1 MVLTVAAALAL
12 LIPLVFWLLA
22 EWPGDVGQ
30 VPFGADADHPAPSRS
45 GGNPLRTAFAGLQEG
60 LRNRDFWLL
69 AGTFFVCGFTTN
81 GLVGTHMIAL
91 CGDHGLDAVV
101 AGGLLAIMGGFD
113 LVGTTASGWLTDRY
127 DPRKLLFVYYALRGL
142 SLIYLPFADFSFRGL
157 SLFAVFYGLDWIATV
172 PPTLAL
178 TNRAFGAQKAPVIFG
193 WISASH
199 QLGAAAAFL
208 AGASRSA
215 SGSYLESFVAA
226 GFVGLGAACVAL
238 MIGHGREPVLQA
250 A

>member
-1 MVLTVAAALAL
+1 L
-12 LIPLVFWLLA
+12 P
-22 EWPGDVGQ
+22 EWPQDVGRQ
-30 VPFGADADHPAPSRS
+30 PFGADADHPLPARVT
-45 GGNPLRTAFAGLQEG
+45 GNPLKTAFAGLQEG

-113 LVGTTASGWLTDRY
+113 LVGTTASGWLTDRF

-178 TNRAFGAQKAPVIFG
+178 TNRAFGTAKAPVMFG

-199 QLGAAAAFL
+199 QLGAAAAAFL
-208 AGASRSA
+208 AGLSRSA

-226 GFVGLGAACVAL
+226 GLVGLVAALVSL
-238 MIGHGREPVLQA
+238 MIGRGRRAVLPA
-250 A
+250 SA